1 MQKFIFNT
9 DMISVI
15 ASPYDVNYSMIA
27 SNNEALLNNNE
38 IHLYEPM
45 QANIAIMG
53 ISNIKDID
61 TVVDAYRTLHVETN
75 LNICVD
81 AKTTLS
87 VDETDKRIQHGVMYE
102 IVSGELY
109 TNSDIKIN
117 DIKINIGTKFIIIP
131 QNEEYC
137 IYIEGKNKA
146 NITSLYSDTYTVYK
160 ICDR

>member
-1 MQKFIFNT
+1 
-9 DMISVI
+9 
-15 ASPYDVNYSMIA
+15 MIA
-27 SNNEALLNNNE
+27 SNNEALLDNNE
-38 IHLYEPM
+38 VHLYEPM

-81 AKTTLS
+81 AKTTIS

-109 TNSDIKIN
+109 TNSG
-117 DIKINIGTKFIIIP
+117 IKINIGTKFIIIP
-131 QNEEYC
+131 QNEGYC
-137 IYIEGKNKA
+137 IYIEGKGNNKSK
-146 NITSLYSDTYTVYK
+146 ITSLYSDTYTVYK